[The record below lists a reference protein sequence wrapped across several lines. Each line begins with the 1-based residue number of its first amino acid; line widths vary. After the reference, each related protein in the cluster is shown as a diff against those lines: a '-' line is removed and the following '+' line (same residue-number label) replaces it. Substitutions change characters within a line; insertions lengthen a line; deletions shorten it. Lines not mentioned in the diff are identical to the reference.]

1 MLPESCML
9 PWFAIGEAL
18 STVLTLLLRAEIVTS
33 GWEKLRKGSS
43 QNPQSR
49 NPYWSEDQRWFKHI
63 TFYFGDP
70 TVWLGLRGL
79 QRPEIKRKVVTA
91 RRGDVTRVNKRLQK
105 QDGWRK
111 RMDGKPE
118 TEQMDGDGQRQLSLS
133 IHPVFYLTRQPFHAL
148 CKERKKVTFD
158 IFWISKH
165 PFFNLPVPHLV
176 EPLSSDSIACADVP
190 RLVHQPLQP
199 EGLWH
204 FYAGHC
210 VPGKSVWQGQVWHCM
225 VSNDPD
231 LYWYYRS
238 DPGWLAWH

>member
-1 MLPESCML
+1 M
-9 PWFAIGEAL
+9 IGFL
-18 STVLTLLLRAEIVTS
+18 GI
-33 GWEKLRKGSS
+33 GFKKL
-43 QNPQSR
+43 
-49 NPYWSEDQRWFKHI
+49 FKHI

-79 QRPEIKRKVVTA
+79 LRPEIKRKVVTA

-118 TEQMDGDGQRQLSLS
+118 TEEMDGDGQRQLSLS

-148 CKERKKVTFD
+148 CKESKRVTFD
-158 IFWISKH
+158 IFLISKY

-190 RLVHQPLQP
+190 WLVHQPLQP

-210 VPGKSVWQGQVWHCM
+210 VPGKSVWQGQVWHGITWSWF
-225 VSNDPD
+225 V
-231 LYWYYRS
+231 LI
-238 DPGWLAWH
+238 L